1 MQGQNREEVIRYIR
15 IGRDV
20 MDPSRKKK
28 LNDGGDQGSY
38 GGHWKRSGVNGPRNL
53 EGQNHGNGA
62 RFGVGKGGHFGGRN
76 ENNGGG
82 GGARGGN
89 GNSTNPPKKNGHRML
104 GGVQDCHK
112 RVRL

>member
-1 MQGQNREEVIRYIR
+1 MIRYIR
-15 IGRDV
+15 IGRDA
-20 MDPSRKKK
+20 MDPSRKRKF
-28 LNDGGDQGSY
+28 NGGRDQRSHR
-38 GGHWKRSGVNGPRNL
+38 GHWKKSGGNSTRNS
-53 EGQNHGNGA
+53 EVHNHGNGA
-62 RFGVGKGGHFGGRN
+62 GVGGGLGDHSGGRDV
-76 ENNGGG
+76 NNGGG